1 MKKLLLILLLFV
13 SITITAQSTF
23 TFPYRRVYYFGVDNE
38 LIELKEKQYMNYKFT
53 VSDDKK
59 VITVHSSIE
68 DVLDSY
74 YVNSKETTNDGT
86 VNVITYNNKGVKHMF
101 SFPDNDNVLIFY
113 NLDGTTYCYAF
124 TKY

>member
-23 TFPYRRVYYFGVDNE
+23 TFPYRTVYYFGTSNE

-59 VITVHSSIE
+59 VITVYSSIE

-86 VNVITYNNKGVKHMF
+86 VNVITYNNKGVKYMF

-113 NLDGTTYCYAF
+113 NSDGTTYCYAF